1 MVKTSHFYY
10 RGCEFDPWWGT
21 KIPHALRHSQRILI
35 IRKKKSR
42 REFPGGLVIRSSCF
56 HCHGPC
62 SVPAWESDIPE
73 TMQRSQKTKQESR
86 DPRGKRRGW
95 CSNRWGSRN
104 GHLSG
109 WHLSQDLTEVGEEPL
124 GCWEEWSRQ
133 RAEPVQR
140 P

>member
-1 MVKTSHFYY
+1 MAHVQFLLGKVTF
-10 RGCEFDPWWGT
+10 
-21 KIPHALRHSQRILI
+21 
-35 IRKKKSR
+35 
-42 REFPGGLVIRSSCF
+42 
-56 HCHGPC
+56 
-62 SVPAWESDIPE
+62 PE
-73 TMQRSQKTKQESR
+73 TMQRSQKTEQESR

-109 WHLSQDLTEVGEEPL
+109 WHLSQDLTEVGEEPF